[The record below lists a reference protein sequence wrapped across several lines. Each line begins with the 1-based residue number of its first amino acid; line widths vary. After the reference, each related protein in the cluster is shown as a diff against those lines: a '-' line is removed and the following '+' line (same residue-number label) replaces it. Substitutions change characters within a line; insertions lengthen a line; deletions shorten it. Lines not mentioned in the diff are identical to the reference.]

1 MAAVK
6 DVPGEVI
13 PEAVTP
19 ETPEEVVEEPTPETY
34 VLTKNFGPVIR
45 GRSYFWAS
53 GTEFTLPDD
62 GETLTLMFSY
72 GAPLQRK
79 KA

>member
-1 MAAVK
+1 MAAAK
-6 DVPGEVI
+6 DEPGEVL
-13 PEAVTP
+13 PEAVAP
-19 ETPEEVVEEPTPETY
+19 AETKVPETY

-53 GTEFTLPDD
+53 GTEFVLPED

-72 GAPLQRK
+72 GAPLQQK